1 MAWPW
6 IAGAWIAGEWIA
18 GPPTPRLGDDPAGTE
33 IRPLASPFPLGMVT
47 VNPTPFLDLVAM
59 ATLETAVASPSGAE
73 AVVGSHSLGLPDF
86 SSASYKDAYSRIN
99 AIVIEGEQEAHDNYI
114 SIGTLI
120 PEQAEELSRLARME
134 LKHMRGFTACANNLG
149 VTADMPFAKEFF
161 SPLHQ
166 NFQTALAEGKVVTC
180 LLIQAILIEA
190 FAISAYH
197 IYIPVADPFARKI
210 TEGVVKDEY
219 THLNYGQEW
228 LKANLATARE
238 ELEQANR
245 QNLPLVR
252 KMLQQVAADASVL
265 QMEQED
271 LMADFL
277 SSYQEALVEV
287 GFTNREI
294 AKMAAAA
301 LVG

>member
-1 MAWPW
+1 VMP
-6 IAGAWIAGEWIA
+6 G
-18 GPPTPRLGDDPAGTE
+18 GPPQALGPNCLTVWWLVGSNGWMPCSAVPGQLFTE
-33 IRPLASPFPLGMVT
+33 ARYSCVSCSNRTDAMAIIASPAVSE
-47 VNPTPFLDLVAM
+47 AS
-59 ATLETAVASPSGAE
+59 ATDQ
-73 AVVGSHSLGLPDF
+73 LPDF
-86 SSASYKDAYSRIN
+86 SSEVYKDAYSRIN
-99 AIVIEGEQEAHDNYI
+99 AIVIEGEQEAHDNYL

-120 PEQAEELSRLARME
+120 PDQAEELSRLARME
-134 LKHMRGFTACANNLG
+134 LKHLKGFTACANNLG
-149 VTADMPFAKEFF
+149 VTADRPFAKEFF
-161 SPLHQ
+161 APLHR

-219 THLNYGQEW
+219 THLNYGQQW
-228 LKANLATARE
+228 LKANLETSRQ

-245 QNLPLVR
+245 ANLPLVR
-252 KMLQQVAADASVL
+252 QMLEQVARDAAVL
-265 QMEQED
+265 QMDQED

-277 SSYQEALVEV
+277 SSYQEALLEV
-287 GFTNREI
+287 GLSSREI
-294 AKMAAAA
+294 AKLAAAA